1 MEQLADAMGPFE
13 CVNKCGVSCKFTE
26 QVAHSQ
32 ECLRRLVGCPMRACS
47 SAKFALPFVDMKEHL
62 MCHHNIQCV
71 EGRVVFR
78 WVNPFTAS
86 AVHNRILVNGDDAV
100 FVNSHTHSDGQI
112 SIRCFSLVKREA
124 VVIMNAQR
132 EKRHLRFENVVPI
145 LSETNDPKLWFVIE
159 NAMGF
164 PPDASTRL
172 TVELKSAVARAGS
185 EGQE

>member
-1 MEQLADAMGPFE
+1 
-13 CVNKCGVSCKFTE
+13 
-26 QVAHSQ
+26 
-32 ECLRRLVGCPMRACS
+32 
-47 SAKFALPFVDMKEHL
+47 
-62 MCHHNIQCV
+62 MCHHNVTCV
-71 EGRVVFR
+71 QGRIVFR
-78 WVNPFTAS
+78 WHDNSTSGAS
-86 AVHNRILVNGDDAV
+86 WCILLNSDDAV
-100 FVNSHTHSDGQI
+100 FVHVVKRSNGQTG
-112 SIRCFSLVKREA
+112 IRCVSLVQRES